1 MNNAFSYI
9 ELHSQAPEQAKEFYQ
24 SMFGWKMTDQEV
36 PGFGTYTGIAPPAG
50 PGGGLMKAQDTQ
62 QPSTWVVYVNV
73 EDLAAATAKVWSL
86 GGKVLRERVP
96 VGEHGTMAVVADP
109 SGAVFNLWQE
119 AR

>member
-9 ELHSQAPEQAKEFYQ
+9 ELHSQAPERAKEFYQ
-24 SMFGWKMTDQEV
+24 SLFGWKMTDQEV
-36 PGFGTYTGIAPPAG
+36 PGFGTYTGIAPPEG

-73 EDLAAATAKVWSL
+73 EDLAAATAKVWAL
-86 GGKVLRERVP
+86 
-96 VGEHGTMAVVADP
+96 GEHGTMAVVADP